1 LAAIP
6 GSIGLASA
14 QFNADGE
21 VIDFSLEWMNAD
33 MRSRVGSPVDEPI
46 ALTKLFPVGV
56 TPEWLRTVSA
66 LRGTTQIDRRFW
78 SMSSMAHH
86 EHEAY
91 QVDTRWWNDKLI
103 VSVASLVADVP
114 DVGSAMRT
122 AEAMSK
128 LMPALP
134 SAYGV
139 LTEDHW
145 LRFPAESFLTVFDV
159 NEDRFSSMALMDLV
173 QERDAERVRQ
183 WLALVPHERPQ
194 PLVFRSDHISRV
206 ERWLELWMAPLV
218 SAEDARDH
226 SGVDSFFILRDVD
239 ERIRLREKNDELLAS
254 VNSNLSLMYSALNA
268 SREGF
273 AIWKAIRS
281 AENEI
286 TSFRLVF
293 INEAG
298 AQATG
303 KMPRQLVGKLIE
315 EMMGDDDNAGLENLF
330 KRALSEHEVQIET
343 VAIDSPQGWVGAYEN
358 KVVPFIDDQ
367 VVASFRD
374 VSEEKREQDRL
385 HWLAGHDHLTGLP
398 NRRNLE
404 NYLQAALSH
413 ARVKN
418 HFAAFVFID
427 IDDFKRVNDKFGHD
441 AGDQLLKDFA
451 KRLGSSLGEEAVVAR
466 LAGDEFAILLEDV
479 ASRDSL
485 DKILGTVLETMR
497 QPFDC
502 AARSLAITC
511 SAGAAL
517 CAGEEPM
524 TEVLRIA
531 DKAMYR
537 AKHDGKDR
545 FRIVH
550 I

>member
-1 LAAIP
+1 
-6 GSIGLASA
+6 
-14 QFNADGE
+14 
-21 VIDFSLEWMNAD
+21 
-33 MRSRVGSPVDEPI
+33 
-46 ALTKLFPVGV
+46 
-56 TPEWLRTVSA
+56 
-66 LRGTTQIDRRFW
+66 
-78 SMSSMAHH
+78 
-86 EHEAY
+86 
-91 QVDTRWWNDKLI
+91 
-103 VSVASLVADVP
+103 
-114 DVGSAMRT
+114 
-122 AEAMSK
+122 
-128 LMPALP
+128 
-134 SAYGV
+134 
-139 LTEDHW
+139 
-145 LRFPAESFLTVFDV
+145 
-159 NEDRFSSMALMDLV
+159 
-173 QERDAERVRQ
+173 
-183 WLALVPHERPQ
+183 
-194 PLVFRSDHISRV
+194 
-206 ERWLELWMAPLV
+206 
-218 SAEDARDH
+218 
-226 SGVDSFFILRDVD
+226 
-239 ERIRLREKNDELLAS
+239 
-254 VNSNLSLMYSALNA
+254 
-268 SREGF
+268 
-273 AIWKAIRS
+273 
-281 AENEI
+281 
-286 TSFRLVF
+286 
-293 INEAG
+293 
-298 AQATG
+298 
-303 KMPRQLVGKLIE
+303 MPRQLVGKLIE

-358 KVVPFIDDQ
+358 KVVPFTDDQ

-451 KRLGSSLGEEAVVAR
+451 QRLGSSLGEEAVVAR